1 MNALHQTGRGYCWY
15 LEVVPLLAKGG
26 TGHGRGHDAS
36 QHCQELHLQRNSESD
51 SVSVLEKFHTKTR
64 IYDPQCPSS
73 ASMKHAG
80 GLTSADSEG
89 ATSDRPFKRASV
101 GDATDK
107 THIVKKMY
115 YQRSGKKNEAKCND
129 DVTKMHSVIKSETRL

>member
-51 SVSVLEKFHTKTR
+51 SVSVLKKFHTKTR

-101 GDATDK
+101 GDAT
-107 THIVKKMY
+107 
-115 YQRSGKKNEAKCND
+115 AC
-129 DVTKMHSVIKSETRL
+129 TRLLSEKTCCRVVIEFKQKKKKKR